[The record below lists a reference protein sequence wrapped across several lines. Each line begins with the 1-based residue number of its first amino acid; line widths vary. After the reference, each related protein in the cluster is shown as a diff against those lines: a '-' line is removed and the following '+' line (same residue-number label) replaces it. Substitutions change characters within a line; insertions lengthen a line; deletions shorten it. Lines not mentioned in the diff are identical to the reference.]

1 LDVKEEGVMRTTT
14 LFVAAIFV
22 LSGVAA
28 AQDEYYVNTAD
39 GFKVYFPAQ
48 PKLAQA
54 TWTSQQNFMLP
65 SRVYSFDKGKEHYAV
80 TVVDYG
86 GIEKMGI
93 ERVKTCP
100 AGAPLCRGTDV
111 SGPGLW
117 KHDVREALEY
127 ATKQL
132 IQRDNM
138 KLSDLTWSQHDMV
151 EGNEVQLTNTV
162 DGSRTYAYIAMHE
175 MKLFIV
181 EATVPKG
188 YPPATLFQTSFTWVD
203 KDGNGIRYQTM
214 YNNEFHGMRQYPV
227 PPHAG
232 AAGGGRGGRGGAA
245 Q

>member
-28 AQDEYYVNTAD
+28 AQDEYYVNTSD
-39 GFKVYFPAQ
+39 GFKVYFPSQ
-48 PKLAQA
+48 PKLAQT

-162 DGSRTYAYIAMHE
+162 DGSRTYAYVAMHE
-175 MKLFIV
+175 MKLYV
-181 EATVPKG
+181 AEATVPKNA
-188 YPPATLFQTSFTWVD
+188 PPATLFQTSFSWVD
-203 KDGNGIRYQTM
+203 KDGKGIRYTTM

-227 PPHAG
+227 PPHTTG
-232 AAGGGRGGRGGAA
+232 VGGA

>member
-1 LDVKEEGVMRTTT
+1 MRTTT

-232 AAGGGRGGRGGAA
+232 AAGAGRGGRGGAA